1 MKKEEEISKI
11 LHVSLKIFNLR
22 ISNLRTWV
30 LANVYVR
37 LYGYIGKTFFISL
50 TIAST
55 FFDLEVYLQNK
66 IC

>member
-37 LYGYIGKTFFISL
+37 LYGYNGKTYFISL
-50 TIAST
+50 TIASN